1 MTLLWVWLWCL
12 TAMGAPSLVWQE
24 YTAEPERWQ
33 NRETSGLIVL
43 PFIQSSIAQG
53 PTPFVW
59 EVQSMNGKPQR
70 VSIACSVRDHVLYQ
84 TEVVVE
90 TSTKGSA
97 VIPLQGV
104 STYDNLTC
112 TVKDTQKRVLT
123 TLMTLSVSSAGYAI
137 NPTLFIDSGPSR
149 EYFPEWMIATEL
161 ERQEGVFVQVP
172 ETKWLPT
179 DFTAYMGMQSVV
191 WFPTE
196 RKLSPT
202 QESALVKWVRFG
214 GHLIVAGDP
223 NFQTSKTWSAL
234 LEERFN
240 FDALGEDLFSMGSV
254 KTGMRALKTE
264 YSIDQMK
271 QFQSLVGF
279 EYDGVSDTTAYRVGR
294 GRVSLVTTSISVQ
307 EAFALIT
314 HTESNQTGFFS
325 NFLFEP
331 STNQV
336 RMTDASPHPFF
347 NDSEYN
353 LKQFFKSLDIFE
365 LVPESIITLLI
376 AVFAILIGPVNLSLR
391 GRRIHLIWRTPL
403 LAMLCTVIVLMVNWA
418 YTTSARGYSFEF
430 ATWDANS
437 NDLMV
442 RKERVYFAN
451 SNRLETLPL
460 QANTR
465 LLPIRPEQENA
476 ATLSETSSGSEWV
489 NISKLRQV
497 QSVLSWHTIQQR
509 RGIRVENG
517 TVYNDLDV
525 SIRKLMHRDEAGNYW
540 VSPELSAG
548 SSAQLVKASTGFNL
562 QNFFPDLW
570 VKNGMVSAY
579 WTNMPN
585 NTVVFL
591 MEDKVTWDGLEASN
605 GDFDLIDG
613 AISDFHTVVYGVL
626 P

>member
-1 MTLLWVWLWCL
+1 MMLLWLWCWCL
-12 TAMGAPSLVWQE
+12 SAMAAPSLVWQD
-24 YTAEPERWQ
+24 YAAEPERWQ
-33 NRETSGLIVL
+33 NRETSGLIAL
-43 PFIQSSIAQG
+43 PFIQSSISRG

-70 VSIACSVRDHVLYQ
+70 VSIACSVRGHVLYQ

-123 TLMTLSVSSAGYAI
+123 TLMTQSVSSVGYAI

-149 EYFPEWMIATEL
+149 EAFPEWMIATEL
-161 ERQEGVFVQVP
+161 ERKEGVFVQVS

-191 WFPTE
+191 WFPAE

-234 LEERFN
+234 LEDRFN

-271 QFQSLVGF
+271 QFQSLVEF

-307 EAFALIT
+307 EAFALTT
-314 HTESNQTGFFS
+314 HTAGNQTGFFS
-325 NFLFEP
+325 NFLLDT

-403 LAMLCTVIVLMVNWA
+403 LAMLCTVIVLTVNWM
-418 YTTSARGYSFEF
+418 YTTAARGYSLEF

-451 SNRLETLPL
+451 SNQLETLPL

-509 RGIRVENG
+509 RGIRVKNG
-517 TVYNDLDV
+517 MVYNDLDV

-548 SSAQLVKASTGFNL
+548 SSAQLVQASTGFNL

-570 VKNGMVSAY
+570 VKNGMVSTY
-579 WTNMPN
+579 WTNMPS

-591 MEDKVTWDGLEASN
+591 MEDKVTWDGLEASD